1 MRKRWIENSAKESEQ
16 FATAANA
23 VNARS
28 AYRPTP
34 LGSNE

>member
-1 MRKRWIENSAKESEQ
+1 MRKRWIENSAKESEARAG
-16 FATAANA
+16 FGAA
-23 VNARS
+23 